1 MASKS
6 TFGYSVTLSDA
17 GVTLIDPGELSTRAF
32 LAMSSAAELNALGMF
47 LKVMIHLLDLMRALA
62 PVIFW

>member
-17 GVTLIDPGELSTRAF
+17 GVTLIDPGELSTRAL
-32 LAMSSAAELNALGMF
+32 LAMSSAAELNSLGMF
-47 LKVMIHLLDLMRALA
+47 LKVMIHLLSLMRALA
-62 PVIFW
+62 PVISW